1 MKKPSIPAIRQALP
15 GAYAPCFVFGYDRIE
30 LWLDRAELP
39 IALARLEPHC
49 TKITPQLEQMTQNAR
64 WKLKLVILQPT
75 IKCLEILYEALGH
88 DVGHQLS
95 YVELAWDIRT
105 INARHALK
113 MRNALLAVL
122 VVPHQRGCVLRVKT
136 TWYYGRRENKGVK
149 RGHVLVIYTDRPS
162 KLNNAQPDPDATPCL
177 HIEWRATGKAAL
189 QHLGLATLAD
199 LIAFEHHVFWSQ
211 RLRVHQLPAK
221 ADLGRLLQTTHGK
234 TIKVGDAALRKRAR
248 NWKQEHSIKGKFVLH
263 NALFSAPNLK
273 RLLPKLDLWPWMSTV
288 YKATRALSQ
297 TVA

>member
-1 MKKPSIPAIRQALP
+1 MKKPSTSATRQALR
-15 GAYAPCFVFGYDRIE
+15 GAHAPCFIFGYDRIE

-39 IALARLEPHC
+39 IALACLKPHC
-49 TKITPQLEQMTQNAR
+49 TKITPHLEQMTQNAR

-122 VVPHQRGCVLRVKT
+122 AVPHQRSSVLRVKT

-149 RGHVLVIYTDRPS
+149 RGHVLVIYADRPS
-162 KLNNAQPDPDATPCL
+162 KLNNAQPDPDAAPCL
-177 HIEWRATGKAAL
+177 HMEWRATGKAAL
-189 QHLGLATLAD
+189 QNLGLATLAD

-221 ADLGRLLQTTHGK
+221 ADLGRLLQSTHGK
-234 TIKVGDAALRKRAR
+234 ATIVGDAALRKRAR
-248 NWKQEHSIKGKFVLH
+248 AWLREHSINGKFVLH
-263 NALFSAPNLK
+263 NALRDTRNLK
-273 RLLPKLDLWPWMSTV
+273 RQLHQQDLWPWMAAM
-288 YKATRALSQ
+288 YKATRTLSQ
-297 TVA
+297 AVT